1 MRFGVRSRRPKVS
14 LRERAALVHRLG
26 YDGIELG
33 QEWQLAGKAIQ
44 EQLAGIGAAVSRDCG
59 IDPAFGYGSGK
70 RAKGVASDQRRLRM
84 SQTGRRLR
92 D

>member
-1 MRFGVRSRRPKVS
+1 VRFGVRSPRPKVS

-84 SQTGRRLR
+84 SQTGRGLR